1 MLQCSDCLLDGCWY
15 VMGGYVISGVFF
27 LVARCLLAGVL
38 LVVVMWLLGVI
49 ASMFWVVR
57 RWLLCC

>member
-1 MLQCSDCLLDGCWY
+1 MLWCSDCLLDGCLY
-15 VMGGYVISGVFF
+15 VMGGYVIYGVFF

-38 LVVVMWLLGVI
+38 LVVVMWLLSVI